1 METRQ
6 EKSMPNGIPR
16 YIRLY
21 DNQGETIDRYTCV
34 FTGRYEG
41 SKDQKIYL
49 GMSSDPF
56 HPMGVGMHGE
66 SETPIDR
73 EGYSHL
79 GKKVKFEDIPEQVK
93 KCILQTYTDLW
104 DLK

>member
-6 EKSMPNGIPR
+6 ERLMPNGTPR

-34 FTGRYEG
+34 FTGRYKG
-41 SKDQKIYL
+41 SKGQKIHL

-66 SETPIDR
+66 GVIDK

-79 GKKVKFEDIPEQVK
+79 GKKVKFEDMPEQVK